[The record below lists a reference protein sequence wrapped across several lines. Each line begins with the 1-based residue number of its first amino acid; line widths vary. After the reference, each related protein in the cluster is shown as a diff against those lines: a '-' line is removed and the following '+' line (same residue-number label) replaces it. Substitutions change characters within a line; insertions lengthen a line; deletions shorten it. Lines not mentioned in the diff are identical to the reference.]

1 MAHLGLSWIGVI
13 GRLVSP
19 CTFLPLLRERERE
32 RERERVQT
40 PNSKVSECGREG
52 GSDSEC
58 GGTGCVGEVRG
69 EMT

>member
-32 RERERVQT
+32 RES
-40 PNSKVSECGREG
+40 PNSKLQGERVRKGRG